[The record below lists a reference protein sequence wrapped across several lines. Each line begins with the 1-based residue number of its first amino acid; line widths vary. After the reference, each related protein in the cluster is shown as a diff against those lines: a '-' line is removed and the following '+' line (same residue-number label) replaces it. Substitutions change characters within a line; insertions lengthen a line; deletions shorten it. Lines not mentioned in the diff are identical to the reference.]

1 MGSSWEPEAS
11 CCCMCVLILSR
22 EDWVQGDLF
31 QAGASREIVFG
42 PRLNLSLALSSLSVL
57 FRLGVFPVVSVRGFV
72 CVCVF
77 CVWCFLRWEQLF
89 VLCGRFDFV
98 PSLFNSLP
106 IAQAWPVVVVVA
118 AQGLGFVL
126 AAAGVLVPG

>member
-1 MGSSWEPEAS
+1 M
-11 CCCMCVLILSR
+11 
-22 EDWVQGDLF
+22 
-31 QAGASREIVFG
+31 FG